1 MLLLSALKIN
11 GDIRIVGIFCRDF
24 LPYLQKRVIKF
35 DGSIN
40 FGKKKE
46 KKITFEISLIHERKY
61 VRNAR

>member
-40 FGKKKE
+40 FEKEKRKKQKKK
-46 KKITFEISLIHERKY
+46 KKLHSKSL
-61 VRNAR
+61 